1 MIARTWWG
9 ATRTGDADAY
19 LAYLEATGLA
29 AYRATPGNLGAYA
42 LRRVADGRAEF
53 LLVTFWESP
62 TAVRAFAGDDG
73 ERAVFYPED
82 DRFLVE
88 RHAHVTHYDVVSPG
102 HPGHADVV
110 GTAHA

>member
-9 ATRTGDADAY
+9 ATRAEDADGY

-29 AYRATPGNLGAYA
+29 AYRATPGNRGAFA

-53 LLVTFWESP
+53 LLVTFWESED
-62 TAVRAFAGDDG
+62 AIRAFTGQHIG
-73 ERAVFYPED
+73 RAVFYPED
-82 DRFLVE
+82 DRFLIE

-102 HPGHADVV
+102 DPEMASASGA
-110 GTAHA
+110 